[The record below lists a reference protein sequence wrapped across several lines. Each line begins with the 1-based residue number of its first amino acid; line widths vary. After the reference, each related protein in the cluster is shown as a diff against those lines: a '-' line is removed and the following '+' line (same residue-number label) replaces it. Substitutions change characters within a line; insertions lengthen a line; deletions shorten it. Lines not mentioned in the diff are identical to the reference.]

1 MIDNT
6 PPAGSAAAASVPAVQ
21 TATARPPRGRAAEFW
36 RKFCRQ
42 RLALAAGIFIMLLVI
57 IAILGPYLTP
67 YDPEA
72 PNYDA
77 LTLGPSFRHWA
88 GTDEYGR
95 DILSRLIAGTRLSLA
110 VSLSSVFIAA
120 AAGTF
125 LGLLSGYYGGWLDRL
140 IMRGSDVLFSFP
152 DILLAIGIVAILGP
166 GLSNVVVAVAVFGI
180 PSFARII
187 RSVTLSAK
195 ETVFVEAARSMGAKN
210 GRIIWRHIFPET
222 LPSVIVNLT
231 MKIGTAILAASS
243 LSFLGMGAKADEPD
257 WGAMLSMG
265 RDYLSI
271 APHIVYFPGLAIFL
285 TVLAFNL
292 VGDGLRD
299 ALDPK
304 MKN

>member
-1 MIDNT
+1 MNDHST
-6 PPAGSAAAASVPAVQ
+6 VMGSGAPGGREQAVVPDKPKNPFGQ
-21 TATARPPRGRAAEFW
+21 FL
-36 RKFCRQ
+36 RKFSKQ
-42 RLALAAGIFIMLLVI
+42 KLSLIAGIFIVMLFLV
-57 IAILGPYLTP
+57 AIFAPFLTP
-67 YDPEA
+67 YNPDT
-72 PNYDA
+72 PNYDKMMA
-77 LTLGPSFRHWA
+77 GPSADHWA

-95 DILSRLIAGTRLSLA
+95 DILSRLIVGARLSLA

-120 AAGTF
+120 VIGTI
-125 LGLLSGYYGGWLDRL
+125 LGLLSGFYGKWLDRL

-166 GLSNVVVAVAVFGI
+166 GLLNVVIAVAVFGI
-180 PSFARII
+180 PSFARMI
-187 RSVTLSAK
+187 RSVTLSVK
-195 ETVFVEAARSMGAKN
+195 ETLFVEAARSIGAKDS
-210 GRIIWRHIFPET
+210 RIIWRHIFPET
-222 LPSVIVNLT
+222 VPSVIVNLT

-243 LSFLGMGAKADEPD
+243 LSFLGMGAKPTEPD

-271 APHIVYFPGLAIFL
+271 APHVVYFPGVAIFL

-292 VGDGLRD
+292 LGDGLRD

>member
-1 MIDNT
+1 MSNNSAVMGSGSPLSDEVQA
-6 PPAGSAAAASVPAVQ
+6 PAK
-21 TATARPPRGRAAEFW
+21 TKGRFGEFI
-36 RKFCRQ
+36 RKFCKQ
-42 RLALAAGIFIMLLVI
+42 RMAVVAACFIILLFIVGIF
-57 IAILGPYLTP
+57 GPFLAP
-67 YDPEA
+67 YNPDE

-77 LTLGPSFRHWA
+77 LMTGPSAAHWA

-95 DILSRLIAGTRLSLA
+95 DILSRLIDGTRLTLA
-110 VSLSSVFIAA
+110 VSLSAVTIAA
-120 AAGTF
+120 VLGTI
-125 LGLLSGYYGGWLDRL
+125 LGLLSGFFGGWWDRI

-152 DILLAIGIVAILGP
+152 DLLLAIGIVAILGP
-166 GLSNVVVAVAVFGI
+166 GLSNVVIAVAVFGT

-195 ETVFVEAARSMGAKN
+195 ETLFVEAARSMGAKN
-210 GRIIWRHIFPET
+210 NRIIWRHIFPET
-222 LPSVIVNLT
+222 ISSIIVNVS
-231 MKIGTAILAASS
+231 MKIGGAILAAAS
-243 LSFLGMGAKADEPD
+243 LSFLGMGAKTTEPD

-271 APHIVYFPGLAIFL
+271 APHIVYFPGIAIFL

>member
-1 MIDNT
+1 MNDQLQPANRASVMT
-6 PPAGSAAAASVPAVQ
+6 PAPASSAAE
-21 TATARPPRGRAAEFW
+21 RPPGGRAAEFW
-36 RKFCRQ
+36 RKFCQQ
-42 RLALAAGIFIMLLVI
+42 RMALAAGIFIVLLFIV
-57 IAILGPYLTP
+57 ALFGPYLTP
-67 YDPEA
+67 YDPDA
-72 PNYDA
+72 PNYDE
-77 LTLGPSFRHWA
+77 LTLGPSAHHWA

-120 AAGTF
+120 VIGTF
-125 LGLLSGYYGGWLDRL
+125 LGLLSGYYGGWIDRL

-166 GLSNVVVAVAVFGI
+166 GLTNVVIAVAVFGI
-180 PSFARII
+180 PSFARVI
-187 RSVTLSAK
+187 RSVTLAAK
-195 ETVFVEAARSMGAKN
+195 ESVFVEAARSMGAKHR
-210 GRIIWRHIFPET
+210 RIIWRHIFPET

-243 LSFLGMGAKADEPD
+243 LSFLGMGAKTSEPD

>member
-1 MIDNT
+1 MG
-6 PPAGSAAAASVPAVQ
+6 AGSSESG
-21 TATARPPRGRAAEFW
+21 ATAKITRPKG
-36 RKFCRQ
+36 
-42 RLALAAGIFIMLLVI
+42 RLAQFFRNFSKQKISLAAGVFILLLVI
-57 IAILGPYLTP
+57 IALFGPYLTP
-67 YDPEA
+67 YDPNE
-72 PNYDA
+72 PDYDA
-77 LTLGPSFRHWA
+77 LMTPPSAAHWA

-95 DILSRLIAGTRLSLA
+95 DIMSRLIDGTQLTLA
-110 VSLSSVFIAA
+110 VSLSAVFIAA
-120 AAGTF
+120 VFGTV

-152 DILLAIGIVAILGP
+152 DLLLAIGIVAILGP
-166 GLSNVVVAVAVFGI
+166 GLSNVVIAVAVFGT

-195 ETVFVEAARSMGAKN
+195 ETLFVEAARSMGAKN
-210 GRIIWRHIFPET
+210 GRIIWKHIFPET
-222 LPSVIVNLT
+222 VPSIIVNVT
-231 MKIGTAILAASS
+231 MKIGGAILAASS
-243 LSFLGMGAKADEPD
+243 LSFLGMGAKPTEPD

-271 APHIVYFPGLAIFL
+271 APHIVYIPGAAIFL

-304 MKN
+304 AKK

>member
-1 MIDNT
+1 MSDN
-6 PPAGSAAAASVPAVQ
+6 SAVMGTNSPIPGKVIAPEK
-21 TATARPPRGRAAEFW
+21 TKGRVGVFI
-36 RKFCRQ
+36 RKFSKQ
-42 RLALAAGIFIMLLVI
+42 KMPLVAAFFIILLFL
-57 IAILGPYLTP
+57 IAIFGPFLTP
-67 YDPEA
+67 YNPDE

-77 LTLGPSFRHWA
+77 LMQGPSAKHWA

-95 DILSRLIAGTRLSLA
+95 DILSRLIDGTRLTLA
-110 VSLSSVFIAA
+110 VSLSSVLIAGVL
-120 AAGTF
+120 GTI
-125 LGLLSGYYGGWLDRL
+125 LGLVSGYYGGWLDRI

-152 DILLAIGIVAILGP
+152 DLLLAIGIVAILGP
-166 GLSNVVVAVAVFGI
+166 GLSNVVIAVAVFGT

-195 ETVFVEAARSMGAKN
+195 ETLFVEAARSMGAKN
-210 GRIIWRHIFPET
+210 HRIIWRHIFPET
-222 LPSVIVNLT
+222 VPSIIVNLS
-231 MKIGTAILAASS
+231 MKIGGAILAAAS
-243 LSFLGMGAKADEPD
+243 LSFLGMGAKPTEPD

>member
-1 MIDNT
+1 MSDNS
-6 PPAGSAAAASVPAVQ
+6 AVIGSKSPLPGEVL
-21 TATARPPRGRAAEFW
+21 ATEKTRGRAGVFL
-36 RKFCRQ
+36 RKFSKQ
-42 RLALAAGIFIMLLVI
+42 KMSLIAAFFIILLFLVAIF
-57 IAILGPYLTP
+57 GPFLTP
-67 YDPEA
+67 YNPDE
-72 PNYDA
+72 PNYDVLMA
-77 LTLGPSFRHWA
+77 GPSAAHWA

-95 DILSRLIAGTRLSLA
+95 DILSRLIDGTRLTLA
-110 VSLSSVFIAA
+110 VSLSSVFIAGVL
-120 AAGTF
+120 GTI
-125 LGLLSGYYGGWLDRL
+125 LGLFSGYYGGWLDRI

-152 DILLAIGIVAILGP
+152 DLLLAIGIVAILGP
-166 GLSNVVVAVAVFGI
+166 GLSNVVIAVAVFGT

-195 ETVFVEAARSMGAKN
+195 ETLFVEAARSMGAKN
-210 GRIIWRHIFPET
+210 RRIIWRHIFPET
-222 LPSVIVNLT
+222 VPSIIVNLS
-231 MKIGTAILAASS
+231 MKIGGAILAAAS
-243 LSFLGMGAKADEPD
+243 LSFLGMGAKTTEPD

-271 APHIVYFPGLAIFL
+271 APHIVYFPGIAIFL

>member
-1 MIDNT
+1 MSNN
-6 PPAGSAAAASVPAVQ
+6 SAVMGPSSPLSEEAQAPVKTKGQ
-21 TATARPPRGRAAEFW
+21 FGEFI
-36 RKFCRQ
+36 RKFCKQ
-42 RLALAAGIFIMLLVI
+42 RMALVATCFILLLFVVGIF
-57 IAILGPYLTP
+57 GPYLAP
-67 YDPEA
+67 YNPDE

-77 LTLGPSFRHWA
+77 LMMGPSAAHWA

-95 DILSRLIAGTRLSLA
+95 DILSRLIDGTRLTLA
-110 VSLSSVFIAA
+110 VSLSAVTIAA
-120 AAGTF
+120 VLGTI
-125 LGLLSGYYGGWLDRL
+125 LGLLSGFFGGWWDRI

-152 DILLAIGIVAILGP
+152 DLLLAIGIVAILGP
-166 GLSNVVVAVAVFGI
+166 GLSNVVIAVAVFGT

-195 ETVFVEAARSMGAKN
+195 ETLFVEAARSMGAKN
-210 GRIIWRHIFPET
+210 NRIIWRHIFPET
-222 LPSVIVNLT
+222 VPSIIVNVS
-231 MKIGTAILAASS
+231 MKIGGAILAAAS
-243 LSFLGMGAKADEPD
+243 LSFLGMGAKTTEPD

-271 APHIVYFPGLAIFL
+271 APHIVYFPGIAIFL

>member
-1 MIDNT
+1 MSNHST
-6 PPAGSAAAASVPAVQ
+6 AEGAPPSVAASRGGSSGNSRVRAFFHTFSRQWLAMAAA
-21 TATARPPRGRAAEFW
+21 
-36 RKFCRQ
+36 C
-42 RLALAAGIFIMLLVI
+42 FILLLFI
-57 IAILGPYLTP
+57 IAIFGPMMMP
-67 YDPEA
+67 YDPQA
-72 PNYDA
+72 PDYDA
-77 LTLGPSFRHWA
+77 LMEGPSRAHWA

-95 DILSRLIAGTRLSLA
+95 DILSRLIEGTRLTLA
-110 VSLSSVFIAA
+110 VSLSAVLIAA
-120 AAGTF
+120 VLGTV

-152 DILLAIGIVAILGP
+152 DLLLAIGIVAILGP
-166 GLSNVVVAVAVFGI
+166 GLINVVIAVAVFGT

-195 ETVFVEAARSMGAKN
+195 ETLFVEAARSMGAGN

-222 LPSVIVNLT
+222 VSSIIVNIS
-231 MKIGTAILAASS
+231 MRIGGAILAAAS
-243 LSFLGMGAKADEPD
+243 LSFLGMGAKTSEPD

-271 APHIVYFPGLAIFL
+271 APHIVYFPGLTIFL
-285 TVLAFNL
+285 AVLAFNL

-304 MKN
+304 IKP

>member
-1 MIDNT
+1 MSNNST
-6 PPAGSAAAASVPAVQ
+6 VMGPNSPLSEKVQ
-21 TATARPPRGRAAEFW
+21 APVKKKSRFGAFI
-36 RKFCRQ
+36 RKFCKQ
-42 RLALAAGIFIMLLVI
+42 RMPLVATCFIILLFIVAIFGQFLS
-57 IAILGPYLTP
+57 PYNP
-67 YDPEA
+67 DE

-77 LTLGPSFRHWA
+77 LMEGPSAAHWA

-95 DILSRLIAGTRLSLA
+95 DILSRLIDGTRLTLA
-110 VSLSSVFIAA
+110 VSLSAVAIAA
-120 AAGTF
+120 VLGTI
-125 LGLLSGYYGGWLDRL
+125 LGLLSGYYGGWLDRI

-152 DILLAIGIVAILGP
+152 DLLLAIGIVAILGP
-166 GLSNVVVAVAVFGI
+166 GLSNVVIAVAVFGT

-187 RSVTLSAK
+187 RSVTLSSK
-195 ETVFVEAARSMGAKN
+195 ETLFVEAARSMGAKN

-222 LPSVIVNLT
+222 ISSIIVNVS
-231 MKIGTAILAASS
+231 MKIGGAILAAAS
-243 LSFLGMGAKADEPD
+243 LSFLGMGAKTTEPD

-271 APHIVYFPGLAIFL
+271 APHIVYFPGIAIFL

-292 VGDGLRD
+292 LGDGLRD

>member
-1 MIDNT
+1 MNDNPT
-6 PPAGSAAAASVPAVQ
+6 IVSPGSPGRSDPAPAPL
-21 TATARPPRGRAAEFW
+21 RRKGRAGEVF
-36 RKFCRQ
+36 RKFCKQ
-42 RLALAAGIFIMLLVI
+42 RLSVAAGAVILLLFLV
-57 IAILGPYLTP
+57 ALFGPYLTP
-67 YDPEA
+67 YNPDT
-72 PNYDA
+72 PNYA
-77 LTLGPSFRHWA
+77 EILLGPSPSHWA

-95 DILSRLIAGTRLSLA
+95 DILSRLIAGTRLTLA

-120 AAGTF
+120 VCGTI
-125 LGLLSGYYGGWLDRL
+125 LGLLSGYYGKWLDRL
-140 IMRGSDVLFSFP
+140 IMRSSDVLFSFP

-166 GLSNVVVAVAVFGI
+166 GLMNVVIAVAVFGT

-187 RSVTLSAK
+187 RSVTLSTK
-195 ETVFVEAARSMGAKN
+195 ETLFVEAARSIGAGN

-222 LPSVIVNLT
+222 LPSITVNLT

-243 LSFLGMGAKADEPD
+243 LSFLGMGAKPTEPD

-271 APHIVYFPGLAIFL
+271 APHVVYFPGAAIFL

-299 ALDPK
+299 TLDPK
-304 MKN
+304 TKN

>member
-1 MIDNT
+1 MNDHST
-6 PPAGSAAAASVPAVQ
+6 VMGSGVPGGQDQTVVQ
-21 TATARPPRGRAAEFW
+21 DRPKNRWAQFF
-36 RKFCRQ
+36 RKFSKQ
-42 RLALAAGIFIMLLVI
+42 RLSLLAGIFIVMLFLV
-57 IAILGPYLTP
+57 AIFAPFLTP
-67 YDPEA
+67 YNPDV
-72 PNYDA
+72 PNYDE
-77 LTLGPSFRHWA
+77 LLSGPSASHWA

-95 DILSRLIAGTRLSLA
+95 DILSRLIVGTRLSLA

-120 AAGTF
+120 VMGTI
-125 LGLLSGYYGGWLDRL
+125 LGLLSGFYGKWLDRL

-166 GLSNVVVAVAVFGI
+166 GLLNVVIAVAVFGI
-180 PSFARII
+180 PSFARMI

-195 ETVFVEAARSMGAKN
+195 ETLFVEAARSMGAKN
-210 GRIIWRHIFPET
+210 SRIIWRHIFPET
-222 LPSVIVNLT
+222 VPSVIVNLT

-243 LSFLGMGAKADEPD
+243 LSFLGMGAKPTEPD

-271 APHIVYFPGLAIFL
+271 APHVVYFPGVAIFL

-292 VGDGLRD
+292 LGDGLRD

-304 MKN
+304 TKN

>member
-1 MIDNT
+1 MSNN
-6 PPAGSAAAASVPAVQ
+6 SAVMGTNSPIPGEGIAPEK
-21 TATARPPRGRAAEFW
+21 TKGRAGVFI
-36 RKFCRQ
+36 RKFSKQ
-42 RLALAAGIFIMLLVI
+42 RMPLLAAFFVILLFL
-57 IAILGPYLTP
+57 IAIFGPYLTP
-67 YDPEA
+67 YNPEA
-72 PNYDA
+72 TNYDA
-77 LTLGPSFRHWA
+77 LMEGPSAAHWA

-95 DILSRLIAGTRLSLA
+95 DILSRLIDGTRLTLA
-110 VSLSSVFIAA
+110 VSLSSVLIAGVL
-120 AAGTF
+120 GTI
-125 LGLLSGYYGGWLDRL
+125 LGLVSGYYGGWLDRI

-152 DILLAIGIVAILGP
+152 DLLLAIGIVAILGP
-166 GLSNVVVAVAVFGI
+166 GLSNVVIAVAVFGT

-195 ETVFVEAARSMGAKN
+195 ETLFVEAARSMGAKN
-210 GRIIWRHIFPET
+210 HRIIWRHIFPET
-222 LPSVIVNLT
+222 VPSIIVNLS
-231 MKIGTAILAASS
+231 MKIGGAILAAAS
-243 LSFLGMGAKADEPD
+243 LSFLGMGAKPTEPD

-271 APHIVYFPGLAIFL
+271 APHIVYFPGIAIFL

>member
-1 MIDNT
+1 MSDNSAVMGT
-6 PPAGSAAAASVPAVQ
+6 NSPIPGEGIAPEKTKSRAGV
-21 TATARPPRGRAAEFW
+21 FIH
-36 RKFCRQ
+36 KFSKQ
-42 RLALAAGIFIMLLVI
+42 RMPLLAAFFVILLFL
-57 IAILGPYLTP
+57 IAIFGPYLTP
-67 YDPEA
+67 YNPEA
-72 PNYDA
+72 TNYDA
-77 LTLGPSFRHWA
+77 LMEGPSAAHWA

-95 DILSRLIAGTRLSLA
+95 DILSRLIDGTRLTLA
-110 VSLSSVFIAA
+110 VSLSSVLIAGVL
-120 AAGTF
+120 GTI
-125 LGLLSGYYGGWLDRL
+125 LGLISGYYGGWLDRI

-152 DILLAIGIVAILGP
+152 DLLLAIGIVAILGP
-166 GLSNVVVAVAVFGI
+166 GLSNVVIAVAVFGT

-195 ETVFVEAARSMGAKN
+195 ETLFVEAARSMGAKN
-210 GRIIWRHIFPET
+210 HRIIWRHIFPET
-222 LPSVIVNLT
+222 VPSIIVNLS
-231 MKIGTAILAASS
+231 MKIGGAILAAAS
-243 LSFLGMGAKADEPD
+243 LSFLGMGAKPTEPD

-271 APHIVYFPGLAIFL
+271 APHIVYFPGIAIFL